1 MENTSIL
8 KSRFLAHPHRH
19 PNTKWEDVEARLANS
34 DTLAIIE
41 RMEASGGEPD
51 VVELGGTGEIY
62 FVDCSVESP
71 AGRRSLCYDRAALD
85 ARKENKPK
93 TSVEDMAK
101 EIGITLLNEQEYAKL
116 QTFDNFDMKTST
128 WIDTPENIRKL
139 GGALFGDRRYDRVFT
154 YHNGADSYYAARGF
168 RGKLKI

>member
-1 MENTSIL
+1 MISNL

-41 RMEASGGEPD
+41 KMEASGGEPD
-51 VVELGGTGEIY
+51 VVELGAPGDIY
-62 FVDCSVESP
+62 FVDCSPESP

-101 EIGITLLNEQEYAKL
+101 EIGIEVLDEEEYRKL
-116 QTFDNFDMKTST
+116 QTFDNFDTKTST
-128 WIDTPENIRKL
+128 WIDTPENVRKL
-139 GGALFGDRRYDRVFT
+139 GGALFGDRRYERIFT